1 MRLQPS
7 ILTDSPLAPS
17 GLQGFT
23 DAVQRADTLADLT
36 RIFVPET
43 QICVHSPPGS
53 PNLRGALAGL
63 HASEG
68 SGLRAVVRLSADG
81 VPEIDALPLP
91 PTFAHTA
98 LMREL
103 AFLLEL
109 YGDLLGCTAI
119 GLRIE
124 RLERAMCP
132 RWHVDR
138 TGIRML
144 CTWCGPGTE
153 WLDAPGIDPRDLP
166 GSAAGAPATGQA
178 RPFDILLLK
187 GSAWQDNAAGGAIH
201 RSPQVDPGS
210 GPRILVALD
219 ALWDD

>member
-1 MRLQPS
+1 VIRSDAPFGLR
-7 ILTDSPLAPS
+7 SP
-17 GLQGFT
+17 T

-53 PNLRGALAGL
+53 PNLLGALAGVR
-63 HASEG
+63 ASGG

-81 VPEIDALPLP
+81 VPDIEALALPP
-91 PTFAHTA
+91 AFAHPA
-98 LMREL
+98 LRREL

-132 RWHVDR
+132 GWHVDR
-138 TGIRML
+138 TGIRL
-144 CTWCGPGTE
+144 LRTWCGPGTQ
-153 WLDAPGIDPRDLP
+153 WLDDPWIDPRGLP
-166 GSAAGAPATGQA
+166 GSAAGATATGQA

-187 GSAWQDNAAGGAIH
+187 GSAWQGNAAGGAIH

-219 ALWDD
+219 ALWD

>member
-1 MRLQPS
+1 MSMQSVIRSDTPRGLG
-7 ILTDSPLAPS
+7 SP
-17 GLQGFT
+17 T
-23 DAVQRADTLADLT
+23 DAVRRADTLADLT
-36 RIFVPET
+36 RIFMPET

-53 PNLRGALAGL
+53 PNLLDALAGL
-63 HASEG
+63 RASG
-68 SGLRAVVRLSADG
+68 GPGLRAVVRLCADG
-81 VPEIDALPLP
+81 VPDIEALPP
-91 PTFAHTA
+91 AFAHPA
-98 LMREL
+98 LRREL

-109 YGDLLGCTAI
+109 YGDLLGCAAI

-132 RWHVDR
+132 GWHVDR
-138 TGIRML
+138 TGIRLL
-144 CTWCGPGTE
+144 CTWCGPGTQ
-153 WLDAPGIDPRDLP
+153 WLDAPGIDPRGLP

-178 RPFDILLLK
+178 RPFDIVLLK

>member
-1 MRLQPS
+1 MSMQSVIRSDTPRGLG
-7 ILTDSPLAPS
+7 SPTA
-17 GLQGFT
+17 
-23 DAVQRADTLADLT
+23 AVQRADTLADLT
-36 RIFVPET
+36 RIFMPET

-53 PNLRGALAGL
+53 PNLLDALAGL
-63 HASEG
+63 RASG
-68 SGLRAVVRLSADG
+68 WSGLRAVVRHSADG
-81 VPEIDALPLP
+81 VPDIDALALAP
-91 PTFAHTA
+91 PVAHPA
-98 LMREL
+98 LRREL
-103 AFLLEL
+103 ALLLEL
-109 YGDLLGCTAI
+109 YGDLLGCAAI

-153 WLDAPGIDPRDLP
+153 WLDAPGIDPRNLS

-178 RPFDILLLK
+178 RPFDIVLLK
-187 GSAWQDNAAGGAIH
+187 GTAWQGNVAGGAIH
-201 RSPQVDPGS
+201 RSPMVAPGS
-210 GPRILVALD
+210 EPRILVALD

>member
-1 MRLQPS
+1 MRLQPA
-7 ILTDSPLAPS
+7 ILTDSLLAPS
-17 GLQGFT
+17 GLPGFA
-23 DAVQRADTLADLT
+23 DAVHRADTVADLT

-43 QICVHSPPGS
+43 QVCVHSPHGS
-53 PNLRGALAGL
+53 PNRLGALESL
-63 HASEG
+63 HASG
-68 SGLRAVVRLSADG
+68 WSGLRAVVRLDADG
-81 VPEIDALPLP
+81 VPDIDALPLP
-91 PTFAHTA
+91 PPCAHPA
-98 LMREL
+98 LRREL
-103 AFLLEL
+103 TFLLEL
-109 YGDLLGCTAI
+109 YADLLGCEAI

-138 TGIRML
+138 TGIRLL

-153 WLDAPGIDPRDLP
+153 WLDDPRIDPLGLP

-187 GSAWQDNAAGGAIH
+187 GSAWQGNAAGGAIH
-201 RSPQVDPGS
+201 RSPQVAPNS

-219 ALWDD
+219 ALWD